1 MLESQIINDIEVD
14 GANRKWIA
22 TNGGGLF
29 LMSEDGTNTIYSFSS
44 LNSPLYSDQVN
55 ALALN
60 HKTGEVYIASEAGIQ
75 GFKSSATES
84 YLSFQSLEA
93 YPNPVRE
100 NYFGN
105 IAIKGMMSNSEV
117 KVTNA
122 NGILICNLVSD
133 GGQAVWNGK
142 NLENEFVPSGV
153 YYFFATSKDGYS
165 NAKGKVLIIR

>member
-84 YLSFQSLEA
+84 YLSFQSLEV

-105 IAIKGMMSNSEV
+105 IAIKGMMTNSEV
-117 KVTNA
+117 KVTDA
-122 NGILICNLVSD
+122 NGI
-133 GGQAVWNGK
+133 
-142 NLENEFVPSGV
+142 
-153 YYFFATSKDGYS
+153 
-165 NAKGKVLIIR
+165 